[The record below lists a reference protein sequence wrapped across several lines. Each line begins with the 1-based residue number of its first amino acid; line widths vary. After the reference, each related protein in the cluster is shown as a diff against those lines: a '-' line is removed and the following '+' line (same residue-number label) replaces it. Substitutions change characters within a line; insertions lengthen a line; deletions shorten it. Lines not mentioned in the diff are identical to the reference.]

1 MSKEMPSEAV
11 LLMPMLHNQR
21 SLEIVASIVALSHS
35 LHFKVIAEFVENEK
49 IRRTLEDIGCTN
61 YQGYLFSPAVPL
73 RELKKL

>member
-1 MSKEMPSEAV
+1 
-11 LLMPMLHNQR
+11 MLQNQR

-35 LHFKVIAEFVENEK
+35 LHFKVIAEFVENEQIQK
-49 IRRTLEDIGCTN
+49 TLEHIGCLN